1 MQQIS
6 ARGGFAPQ
14 HDPFA
19 ALMSL
24 QSERTQVVFSGLEF
38 HPCDTRLY
46 RTLQTRPEKHVT
58 QPSPTVAC
66 QRAHAKRTTLTQCV
80 MPPRH
85 YIAPTHSPRVV
96 ACDDLRPPSSMCSRR
111 TRL

>member
-6 ARGGFAPQ
+6 ARGRFAPQ

-19 ALMSL
+19 ALTSL

-46 RTLQTRPEKHVT
+46 RTLQTPEKRFT
-58 QPSPTVAC
+58 EASPTVAC
-66 QRAHAKRTTLTQCV
+66 QRAHAKRTT
-80 MPPRH
+80 
-85 YIAPTHSPRVV
+85 
-96 ACDDLRPPSSMCSRR
+96 
-111 TRL
+111 

>member
-19 ALMSL
+19 ALTSL

-38 HPCDTRLY
+38 HPSDTRLY
-46 RTLQTRPEKHVT
+46 RTLQARPKKCSTEA
-58 QPSPTVAC
+58 SPTVAW
-66 QRAHAKRTTLTQCV
+66 QRAHAKRTTMTQYV
-80 MPPRH
+80 MPPRQ
-85 YIAPTHSPRVV
+85 YIAPTHYRE
-96 ACDDLRPPSSMCSRR
+96 PSRATIVLTAKS
-111 TRL
+111 

>member
-6 ARGGFAPQ
+6 AHGGFAPQ

-38 HPCDTRLY
+38 HPCDTGLY
-46 RTLQTRPEKHVT
+46 RTLQTRPEKRFT
-58 QPSPTVAC
+58 EASPTVAC
-66 QRAHAKRTTLTQCV
+66 QRAHAKRTTVTQCV
-80 MPPRH
+80 RPPRQDIAATH
-85 YIAPTHSPRVV
+85 YRE
-96 ACDDLRPPSSMCSRR
+96 PSRA
-111 TRL
+111 TIVLTAKP

>member
-19 ALMSL
+19 ALTSL

-46 RTLQTRPEKHVT
+46 RTLQTRPEKRFT
-58 QPSPTVAC
+58 EASPTVAC
-66 QRAHAKRTTLTQCV
+66 QRAHAKRTTVTQCV
-80 MPPRH
+80 MPPRQ
-85 YIAPTHSPRVV
+85 YIAPTHYRE
-96 ACDDLRPPSSMCSRR
+96 PSRA
-111 TRL
+111 TIVLTAKP

>member
-14 HDPFA
+14 NDPFA
-19 ALMSL
+19 ALTSL
-24 QSERTQVVFSGLEF
+24 QSERTQVIFSGLEF

-46 RTLQTRPEKHVT
+46 RTLQTRPEKRFT
-58 QPSPTVAC
+58 EASPTVAC
-66 QRAHAKRTTLTQCV
+66 QRAHAKRTTVTQWV

-85 YIAPTHSPRVV
+85 ERSIAVE
-96 ACDDLRPPSSMCSRR
+96 
-111 TRL
+111 RLQRLELHTA